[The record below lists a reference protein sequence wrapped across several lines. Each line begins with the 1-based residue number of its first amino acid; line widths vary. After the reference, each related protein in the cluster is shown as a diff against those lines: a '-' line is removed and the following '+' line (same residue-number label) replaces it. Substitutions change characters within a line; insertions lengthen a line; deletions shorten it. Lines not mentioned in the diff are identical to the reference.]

1 LLQKVLGIVKAVVGV
16 EVAGGLHAGM
26 DVEEVAGMQR
36 QGIGG
41 EVAHDAA
48 VDGNK
53 GEVIGEVAVNLE
65 RTLEGVAPLDGG
77 TGKADLVELLLGRP
91 LAVEVSARSGVLGDT
106 ERHKEE
112 HGGEGDMPAIQSVPQ
127 GEGRKRSHEGDHA
140 AHDSAREEPRGM
152 RIEYMRGY
160 DADDI
165 A

>member
-1 LLQKVLGIVKAVVGV
+1 
-16 EVAGGLHAGM
+16 
-26 DVEEVAGMQR
+26 MQR

-48 VDGNK
+48 VDGHE

-65 RTLEGVAPLDGG
+65 RTLEGVAPLVGG

-91 LAVEVSARSGVLGDT
+91 LAVEFSARSDVLGDA
-106 ERHKEE
+106 ERYEEE
-112 HGGEGDMPAIQSVPQ
+112 HGGEGDMPALQSAPQ
-127 GEGRKRSHEGDHA
+127 GEGRKRSHEGDHT
-140 AHDSAREEPRGM
+140 AHDTAHKEPRCMG
-152 RIEYMRGY
+152 IEYMRSY